1 MTKRFHTAPALP
13 TPPSAEPL
21 LTNDQAA
28 AVLGFHPSYLAK
40 ARLTGSG
47 PRFLKIG
54 RKSVRYRRSD
64 IDAWL
69 ADKGR
74 ISTSD
79 PGA

>member
-1 MTKRFHTAPALP
+1 MISKHSKPSAVPIAP
-13 TPPSAEPL
+13 AEPL
-21 LTNDQAA
+21 LTTEHAA

-40 ARLTGSG
+40 ARLAGTG

-54 RKSVRYRRSD
+54 AKSVRSRRAE
-64 IDAWL
+64 IETWL
-69 ADKGR
+69 ADKSR